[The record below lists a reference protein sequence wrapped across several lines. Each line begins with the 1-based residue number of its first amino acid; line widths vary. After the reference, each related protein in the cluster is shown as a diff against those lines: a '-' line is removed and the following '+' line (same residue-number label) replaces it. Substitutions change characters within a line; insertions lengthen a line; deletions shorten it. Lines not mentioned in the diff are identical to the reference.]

1 MKQSSREMTFPL
13 VGGAASPA
21 PPAQTAAEWRS
32 QVRYRGSEIDLSA
45 IKPRGTLAVVK
56 WMNGYILPL
65 APQFLLSPLM
75 HYALWL
81 YLTTISPLPNVSTIN
96 ISILAISISHETWKP
111 TQEKTFKEEKGGGY
125 FIALHIKTKNN
136 DDALAWWHGR
146 RHNKACPHSTLRASN
161 VADVQLREVSGSP
174 TASALCTDHIYM
186 IGPKGTLAQCKKIT
200 INPWRASTW
209 QKGSDGSRSKCAH

>member
-65 APQFLLSPLM
+65 APQFLLSPLT
-75 HYALWL
+75 HYGCTSLL
-81 YLTTISPLPNVSTIN
+81 SHLSQMSLLLIFPSLLSRSLMRLGSPRRKRCS
-96 ISILAISISHETWKP
+96 K
-111 TQEKTFKEEKGGGY
+111 KKKGGGY

-146 RHNKACPHSTLRASN
+146 RHNKACPHSTLHASN
-161 VADVQLREVSGSP
+161 VADVQLREVSGNP
-174 TASALCTDHIYM
+174 KAPCPHSALTTFIWLD
-186 IGPKGTLAQCKKIT
+186 PKGPLHSAKRLQ
-200 INPWRASTW
+200 
-209 QKGSDGSRSKCAH
+209 

>member
-1 MKQSSREMTFPL
+1 MKRSSREMTFPL

-81 YLTTISPLPNVSTIN
+81 YLTTISPLPNVSAIN
-96 ISILAISISHETWKP
+96 ISILAISISHETGKP
-111 TQEKTFKEEKGGGY
+111 TQETMFKEEKRIFY
-125 FIALHIKTKNN
+125 SLAHQNKNN

-146 RHNKACPHSTLRASN
+146 RHNT
-161 VADVQLREVSGSP
+161 VSS
-174 TASALCTDHIYM
+174 
-186 IGPKGTLAQCKKIT
+186 
-200 INPWRASTW
+200 
-209 QKGSDGSRSKCAH
+209 